1 LYHTPIAKLPH
12 DPLSGEIFTRVFV
25 ESFGCPGEALI
36 PERLLAIP
44 CQISVNGSRD
54 NRSWPGAVLPLSSP
68 ENLCYGGEFDVL
80 RFAWSRSYVMPASS
94 ATALPA
100 SVCLPADDTIR
111 IRGARVHNLRNIDL
125 DIPRDRLVVITGPSG
140 SGKSSL
146 ALDTVF
152 AEGQRQYIETLS
164 VYSRQFFHQWE
175 RPDVDL
181 VEGLEPTICIDQRP
195 GNQNPRSTVATV
207 TEIYDYLRLLMARL
221 GASHCYQCG
230 ALIRQQTPEQILDR
244 IMALP
249 EGTKTMIMA
258 PMIRGRRGAHKE
270 VLATIRK
277 AGLVRAR
284 IDGEVFD
291 IDHVPELAPRR
302 LHHIDAVVDRVIV
315 REGIRARIG
324 ESVELAIRF
333 GAGAVL
339 ACYLDAANDRNQWC
353 DLLFS
358 TRYACPDCG
367 ISYAELEP
375 RTFSFNSP
383 YGVCPACEGMGAMIE
398 FDPELVI
405 PDPDRSLREG
415 AVAPWR
421 NIPPAKFKKYQDELA
436 KFTAARKFDDDTPLS
451 QLAPA
456 VWRQL
461 LHGNGNGQ
469 RFPGILTW
477 LKQEFATTTSPQ
489 RQEQLATF
497 RGRVPCEAC
506 GGSRL
511 RPEANSVWL
520 AGKSIGQITAL
531 TVSEA
536 RRFFAGLE
544 IPPADHVISD
554 PLTREI
560 ARRLGFLDHVG
571 VNYLALDRPADTL
584 SGGELQRVRLAT
596 SIGSGLVGVCY
607 VLDEPSI
614 GLHPR
619 DNQRLIDALCELR
632 DQGNSVLVVEHDEAI
647 MRQADYLIDI
657 GPAAGADGGR
667 VVAQGT
673 PSEVSANE
681 QSVTGSYLSGKRS
694 IPVPRQRRRVAKTR
708 AVVMEDVTTN
718 NLKSVTAVF
727 PLGVFVCVTG
737 VSGSGKSS
745 LVNESLARAVIR
757 KLGGI
762 APKPGPHKSLRG
774 TRQLDKVIE
783 IDQSP
788 IGRTPRSNPAT
799 YTGVFDEIRKVFA
812 ATRDAKQ
819 RGYRGSRFSFNVKG
833 GRCEACQGQGVTK
846 IAMNFLPDLYVPC
859 GECDGARF
867 NRQTL
872 QVHYRGRSIADVL
885 ELSVTEAVGFFE
897 NVPSIARLLHGLQA
911 VGLGYLQLG
920 QPSTTLSGGEAQR
933 IKLAAQLAR
942 VDTGQTL
949 YLLDEPTTGLHF
961 DDIRLLL
968 EVLNQ
973 LVDRGNTVIVIEHN
987 LDVIKTADWII
998 DLGPEGGAAGGYLIA
1013 AGTPEDIA
1021 ALADNYTG
1029 KFLAR
1034 VLSPSD

>member
-1 LYHTPIAKLPH
+1 M
-12 DPLSGEIFTRVFV
+12 
-25 ESFGCPGEALI
+25 C
-36 PERLLAIP
+36 
-44 CQISVNGSRD
+44 
-54 NRSWPGAVLPLSSP
+54 
-68 ENLCYGGEFDVL
+68 
-80 RFAWSRSYVMPASS
+80 ASH
-94 ATALPA
+94 ATAPSA
-100 SVCLPADDTIR
+100 STGLSPDDTIR
-111 IRGARVHNLRNIDL
+111 IRGARVHNLRSVDL

-164 VYSRQFFHQWE
+164 VYSRQYFHQWE

-221 GASHCYQCG
+221 GESRCYQCG
-230 ALIRQQTPEQILDR
+230 TRIEQQTPEQILDR
-244 IMALP
+244 ILALP
-249 EGTKTMIMA
+249 EGTKMMLMA
-258 PMIRGRRGAHKE
+258 PMVRGRRGAHKE
-270 VLATIRK
+270 VLGTIRK
-277 AGLVRAR
+277 AGLVRVR
-284 IDGEVFD
+284 VDGQVFD
-291 IDHVPELAPRR
+291 IDHLPELAPRR
-302 LHHIDAVVDRVIV
+302 LHDIDAVVDRVLI
-315 REGIRARIG
+315 RAGIRARIS
-324 ESVELAIRF
+324 ESLALAIRF
-333 GAGAVL
+333 GEGVVR
-339 ACYLDAANDRNQWC
+339 ACYLDESRGRWC

-358 TRYACPDCG
+358 TRYACPECG

-383 YGVCPACEGMGAMIE
+383 YGVCPACEGMGAKVE

-415 AVAPWR
+415 AIAPWR
-421 NIPPAKFKKYQDELA
+421 QMAPARLAKYWDELA
-436 KFTAARKFDDDTPLS
+436 AWGAARKFDLDTPLS

-456 VWRQL
+456 AWQVL
-461 LHGNGNGQ
+461 LNGNDNGGGR
-469 RFPGILTW
+469 RFPGVLTW
-477 LKQEFATTTSPQ
+477 LKQEYATTTNPQ
-489 RQEQLATF
+489 RQEELEAF
-497 RGRVPCEAC
+497 RGRVVCEAC

-511 RPEANSVWL
+511 RPEANSVFV

-531 TVSEA
+531 SVSETQ
-536 RRFFAGLE
+536 RFFAALE
-544 IPPADHVISD
+544 VPPTDRAIAD

-560 ARRLGFLDHVG
+560 GRRLEFLDHVG
-571 VNYLALDRPADTL
+571 VNYLTLDRPADTL

-619 DNQRLIDALCELR
+619 DNQRLIDALCQLR

-647 MRQADYLIDI
+647 MRQADYVIDM
-657 GPAAGADGGR
+657 GPGAGAEGGR

-673 PSEVSANE
+673 PDDLSADP
-681 QSVTGSYLSGKRS
+681 QSVTGSYLSGRRA
-694 IPVPRQRRRVAKTR
+694 IPVPRKRRRAAKTR
-708 AVVMEDVTTN
+708 ALVIEGVTTN
-718 NLKSVTAVF
+718 NLKSVTVTF
-727 PLGVFVCVTG
+727 PLGLFICVTG

-762 APKPGPHKSLRG
+762 APKPGPHKGLRG

-783 IDQSP
+783 IDQAP

-819 RGYRGSRFSFNVKG
+819 RGYRSSRFSFNVKG

-859 GECDGARF
+859 AECGGARF

-872 QVHYRGRSIADVL
+872 LVRYRGKSIADVL
-885 ELSVTEAVGFFE
+885 ELSVTEAAAFFE
-897 NVPSIARLLHGLQA
+897 NVASMTRLLDSLRA
-911 VGLGYLQLG
+911 VGLGYLPLG

-933 IKLAAQLAR
+933 IKLATQLAR
-942 VDTGQTL
+942 VDTGRTL
-949 YLLDEPTTGLHF
+949 YVLDEPTTGLHL

-968 EVLNQ
+968 DVLNQ

-998 DLGPEGGAAGGYLIA
+998 DLGPEGGAAGGYVLA
-1013 AGTPEDIA
+1013 AGTPDQIA
-1021 ALADNYTG
+1021 LCADNCTG
-1029 KFLAR
+1029 QYLAHALPPR
-1034 VLSPSD
+1034 HALP

>member
-1 LYHTPIAKLPH
+1 MSA
-12 DPLSGEIFTRVFV
+12 
-25 ESFGCPGEALI
+25 
-36 PERLLAIP
+36 P
-44 CQISVNGSRD
+44 C
-54 NRSWPGAVLPLSSP
+54 ATTT
-68 ENLCYGGEFDVL
+68 
-80 RFAWSRSYVMPASS
+80 S
-94 ATALPA
+94 AATHP
-100 SVCLPADDTIR
+100 PADDTIR
-111 IRGARVHNLRNIDL
+111 IRGARVHNLQNLDL

-221 GASHCYQCG
+221 GESHCYQCG
-230 ALIRQQTPEQILDR
+230 ALIQQQTPEQILDR

-258 PMIRGRRGAHKE
+258 PLVRGRRGVHKE
-270 VLATIRK
+270 VFAAIRK

-284 IDGEVFD
+284 VDGEVWD
-291 IDHVPELAPRR
+291 IDNVPELAPRR
-302 LHHIDAVVDRVIV
+302 LHHIEAIVDRVVV
-315 REGIRARIG
+315 REGIRARIS
-324 ESVELAIRF
+324 ESVDLAIRY
-333 GAGAVL
+333 GDGLVL
-339 ACYLDAANDRNQWC
+339 ACYLDTARVPNQWC

-358 TRYACPDCG
+358 TRYACPNCG

-383 YGVCPACEGMGAMIE
+383 YGVCPACEGMGAIVE

-405 PDPDRSLREG
+405 PDPGRSLN
-415 AVAPWR
+415 AAAIAPWR
-421 NIPPAKFKKYQDELA
+421 GLPAARWRKYQDELERFA
-436 KFTAARKFDDDTPLS
+436 AAHKFSLDTPLS
-451 QLAPA
+451 QLPPA
-456 VWRQL
+456 TWQQL
-461 LHGNGNGQ
+461 LHGTGQ
-469 RFPGILTW
+469 RFLGILTW
-477 LKQEFATTTSPQ
+477 LRQEFATTTKAQ
-489 RQEQLATF
+489 RQEQLEAF
-497 RGRVPCEAC
+497 RGRVVCAAC

-511 RPEANSVWL
+511 RPEANSVFV
-520 AGKSIGQITAL
+520 AGRSISQITAL
-531 TVSEA
+531 SVSAA
-536 RRFFAGLE
+536 REFFAQLAV
-544 IPPADHVISD
+544 PAAARAIAD

-560 ARRLGFLDHVG
+560 TRRLDFLDQVG
-571 VNYLALDRPADTL
+571 VNYLTLDRPADTL

-619 DNQRLIDALCELR
+619 DNQRLIDALCQLR

-657 GPAAGADGGR
+657 GPGAGKAGGR
-667 VVAQGT
+667 IVAQG
-673 PSEVSANE
+673 PPRAVSADE
-681 QSVTGSYLSGKRS
+681 RSVTGNYLSGRRT
-694 IPVPRQRRRVAKTR
+694 IPIPDQRRRIAKTR
-708 AVVMEDVTTN
+708 AIVIEGVTTN
-718 NLKSVTAVF
+718 NLQSVTAVF
-727 PLGVFVCVTG
+727 PLGAFVCVTG

-757 KLGGI
+757 KLGGL
-762 APKPGPHKSLRG
+762 APKPGPHTSLRG

-783 IDQSP
+783 IDQTP

-812 ATRDAKQ
+812 ATRDARQ
-819 RGYRGSRFSFNVKG
+819 RGYRSSRFSFNVKG
-833 GRCEACQGQGVTK
+833 GRCETCQGQGVTK

-859 GECDGARF
+859 GECAGARF
-867 NRQTL
+867 NSQTL

-885 ELSVTEAVGFFE
+885 NLPVDEAVGFFE
-897 NVPSIARLLHGLQA
+897 NVPSMTRSLQSLQA

-933 IKLAAQLAR
+933 IKLATQLAR
-942 VDTGQTL
+942 VDTGRTL

-987 LDVIKTADWII
+987 LDVIKTADWIL
-998 DLGPEGGAAGGYLIA
+998 DLGPEGGAAGGRLIA
-1013 AGTPEDIA
+1013 TGRPEDIA
-1021 ALADNYTG
+1021 ALPDNHTG
-1029 KFLAR
+1029 RFLAR
-1034 VLSPSD
+1034 VLPTR

>member
-1 LYHTPIAKLPH
+1 MSVSPAVASRTSAG
-12 DPLSGEIFTRVFV
+12 S
-25 ESFGCPGEALI
+25 PG
-36 PERLLAIP
+36 
-44 CQISVNGSRD
+44 N
-54 NRSWPGAVLPLSSP
+54 
-68 ENLCYGGEFDVL
+68 
-80 RFAWSRSYVMPASS
+80 
-94 ATALPA
+94 
-100 SVCLPADDTIR
+100 DTIR

-181 VEGLEPTICIDQRP
+181 IEGLEPTICIDQRP

-221 GASHCYQCG
+221 GESHCYQCG
-230 ALIRQQTPEQILDR
+230 TLIQQQTPEQILQR

-249 EGTKTMIMA
+249 EGTKTMLMA
-258 PMIRGRRGAHKE
+258 PMVRGRRGGHKE
-270 VLATIRK
+270 VLAAIRK

-284 IDGEVFD
+284 VDGEVLD
-291 IDHVPELAPRR
+291 IDQIPELPPRR
-302 LHHIDAVVDRVIV
+302 LHHIDAVVDRVII
-315 REGIRARIG
+315 REGIRARLA
-324 ESVELAIRF
+324 ESLELAMRF
-333 GAGAVL
+333 GDGVVL
-339 ACYLDAANDRNQWC
+339 ACYLAGADEHHRWC

-358 TRYACPDCG
+358 TRYACPNCG
-367 ISYAELEP
+367 LSYAELEP

-383 YGVCPACEGMGAMIE
+383 YGVCPACEGMGAIVE
-398 FDPELVI
+398 FDPELVM
-405 PDPDRSLREG
+405 PDPSRSIRGG
-415 AVAPWR
+415 ALEPWR
-421 NIPPAKFKKYQDELA
+421 HLPPAKARKYLDEVA
-436 KFTAARKFDDDTPLS
+436 GFAAARKFDLDTPLA

-456 VWRQL
+456 LLQQL
-461 LHGNGNGQ
+461 VHGTGNGQ
-469 RFPGILTW
+469 RFVGVLTL
-477 LKQEFATTTSPQ
+477 LKQEFATTTDAQ
-489 RQEQLATF
+489 RQEQLAAF
-497 RGRVPCEAC
+497 RGRVRCEAC

-520 AGKSIGQITAL
+520 GGQTIGRITAQ
-531 TVSEA
+531 TVAEA
-536 RRFFAGLE
+536 LRFFGGLE
-544 IPPADHVISD
+544 IPPAQHPISE

-560 ARRLGFLDHVG
+560 LRRLEFLDRVG
-571 VNYLALDRPADTL
+571 VNYLTLDRPADTL

-614 GLHPR
+614 GLHQR
-619 DNQRLIDALCELR
+619 DNQRLIDALGQLR

-647 MRQADYLIDI
+647 MRQADHLIDI
-657 GPAAGADGGR
+657 GPGAGTEGGR
-667 VVAQGT
+667 IVAQGT
-673 PSEVSANE
+673 PAEVSASAA
-681 QSVTGSYLSGKRS
+681 SVTGNYLSGRRS

-708 AVVMEDVTTN
+708 ALVIEDVTTN
-718 NLKSVTAVF
+718 NLKSVTVTF
-727 PLGVFVCVTG
+727 PLGVFICVTG

-745 LVNESLARAVIR
+745 LVNETLARAVVR
-757 KLGGI
+757 KLGGL
-762 APKPGPHKSLRG
+762 APKPGSHKSLRG
-774 TRQLDKVIE
+774 TRQIDKMIE

-799 YTGVFDEIRKVFA
+799 YAGVFDEIRKVFA

-819 RGYRGSRFSFNVKG
+819 RGYRSSRFSFNVKG

-859 GECDGARF
+859 AECDGARF

-872 QVHYRGRSIADVL
+872 QVHYRGKSIAEVL
-885 ELSVTEAVGFFE
+885 QLSVTEAGAFFE
-897 NVPSIARLLHGLQA
+897 NVPAMTRLLSSLQA
-911 VGLGYLQLG
+911 VGLGYLPLG

-933 IKLAAQLAR
+933 IKLATQLAR

-949 YLLDEPTTGLHF
+949 YVLDEPTTGLHF

-998 DLGPEGGAAGGYLIA
+998 DLGPEGGMAGGYVLA

-1021 ALADNYTG
+1021 ALADNHTG
-1029 KFLAR
+1029 RFLAR
-1034 VLSPSD
+1034 ALAG

>member
-1 LYHTPIAKLPH
+1 M
-12 DPLSGEIFTRVFV
+12 SR
-25 ESFGCPGEALI
+25 ESSEAAG
-36 PERLLAIP
+36 PP
-44 CQISVNGSRD
+44 V
-54 NRSWPGAVLPLSSP
+54 
-68 ENLCYGGEFDVL
+68 
-80 RFAWSRSYVMPASS
+80 
-94 ATALPA
+94 
-100 SVCLPADDTIR
+100 DDTIR
-111 IRGARVHNLRNIDL
+111 IRGARVHNLQHVDL

-152 AEGQRQYIETLS
+152 AEGQRQYMETLS
-164 VYSRQFFHQWE
+164 VYARQFFHQWE

-221 GASHCYQCG
+221 GESHCYQCG

-244 IMALP
+244 IMVLP
-249 EGTKTMIMA
+249 DGTKTMIMA
-258 PMIRGRRGAHKE
+258 PMVRGRRGVHQE
-270 VLATIRK
+270 VLTTIRK
-277 AGLVRAR
+277 AGLVRVR
-284 IDGEVFD
+284 IDGEIYD
-291 IDHVPELAPRR
+291 IDQVPELAPRR
-302 LHHIDAVVDRVIV
+302 VHHIEAVVDRVVV
-315 REGIRARIG
+315 REGIRARIA
-324 ESVELAIRF
+324 ESVDLAIRF
-333 GAGAVL
+333 GEGRVL
-339 ACYLDAANDRNQWC
+339 ACYLDPSADPHSWR

-367 ISYAELEP
+367 ISYSELEP

-383 YGVCPACEGMGAMIE
+383 YGVCSACEGLGAKIE

-405 PDPDRSLREG
+405 PDPTRTLSDG
-415 AVAPWR
+415 AIAPWR
-421 NIPPAKFKKYQDELA
+421 SLSPAKQAKCQEELATFVAAQQFAGDLPLADWPPALRQ
-436 KFTAARKFDDDTPLS
+436 
-451 QLAPA
+451 
-456 VWRQL
+456 QL
-461 LHGNGNGQ
+461 LSGNDPQ
-469 RFPGILTW
+469 FPGVLTM
-477 LKQEFATTTSPQ
+477 LKKEFATTTNPQ

-497 RGRVPCEAC
+497 RGKVLCEAC
-506 GGSRL
+506 HGSRL

-520 AGKSIGQITAL
+520 GGRSIGQITAL
-531 TVSEA
+531 TVTEA
-536 RRFFAGLE
+536 RAFFAGLE
-544 IPPADHVISD
+544 FPPADRVISG
-554 PLTREI
+554 PLIGEI
-560 ARRLGFLDHVG
+560 ARRLTFLDQVG

-619 DNQRLIDALCELR
+619 DNQRLIDALCHLR

-647 MRQADYLIDI
+647 MRQADYLIDV
-657 GPAAGADGGR
+657 GPGAGQEGGR
-667 VVAQGT
+667 IVAQGT
-673 PSEVSANE
+673 PAEIAENSR
-681 QSVTGSYLSGKRS
+681 SVTGDYLSGRRA
-694 IPVPRQRRRVAKTR
+694 ILVPPRRRRVVKTR
-708 AVVMEDVTTN
+708 AVVIEEVTTN

-757 KLGGI
+757 KLGGLT
-762 APKPGPHKSLRG
+762 PKPGPHKSLRG
-774 TRQLDKVIE
+774 TRQIDKVIE
-783 IDQSP
+783 IDQAP

-799 YTGVFDEIRKVFA
+799 YCGVFDEIRKVFA

-819 RGYRGSRFSFNVKG
+819 RGYRGNRFSFNVKG
-833 GRCEACQGQGVTK
+833 GRCEACQGQGVSK
-846 IAMNFLPDLYVPC
+846 IAMNFLPDLYVRC
-859 GECDGARF
+859 GECGGARF

-872 QVHYRGRSIADVL
+872 QVQYRGKSIADVL
-885 ELSVTEAVGFFE
+885 ELSVTEAAQFFE
-897 NVPSIARLLHGLQA
+897 NVSSITRLLHSLQT
-911 VGLGYLQLG
+911 VGLGYLRLG
-920 QPSTTLSGGEAQR
+920 QPSNTLSGGEAQR
-933 IKLAAQLAR
+933 IKLATQLAR

-973 LVDRGNTVIVIEHN
+973 LVDRGNTVVVIEHN

-998 DLGPEGGAAGGYLIA
+998 DLGPEGGAAGGHILA
-1013 AGTPEDIA
+1013 TGTPEDIA
-1021 ALADNYTG
+1021 ARSDNHTG
-1029 KFLAR
+1029 RYLTR
-1034 VLSPSD
+1034 VLPSRS